1 VIGNDKKLKTH
12 KDLDAWKDLGLWTYD
27 SGLQT
32 GSPLLIT
39 DHLSPITDYGAVQ
52 REERKSKV
60 KI

>member
-1 VIGNDKKLKTH
+1 MEMTDERFINFNVSVTN
-12 KDLDAWKDLGLWTYD
+12 Y
-27 SGLQT
+27 S
-32 GSPLLIT
+32 SLIT